1 MHVILYASCRRIISS
16 HPCRPRRLAALAS
29 PLAMSAPSFET
40 ARSSPSAVAE
50 EATWEVVEAT
60 SAVEVEVAEEATS
73 AEATSAV
80 VEEKLWTWADLERIV
95 AQQPKQVWH
104 LNSHALKYA
113 RFLGED
119 PAGVPKAHGILG
131 PFDFDELTK
140 IGAIEHAPKG
150 PGFSFNTPAVA
161 GRFVDWSPA
170 QFLTNMRP
178 DTLAKLGLQDHGVK
192 KLVCWAFPESTDF
205 KRMTAAKQGGQTFGP
220 GVTPVVWDF
229 ILTRGDGEVFAL
241 HPDWKGNKVGIMK
254 MNEATQR
261 RAAQA
266 SEGLKIRH
274 WIHDSYPELGHGRY
288 QEGLDEVRDQHRRRQ
303 LEEHARRRA
312 ASAASQSPG
321 VAPGEAASSAVAAA
335 SSAVAEPAPRPP
347 GVWM

>member
-1 MHVILYASCRRIISS
+1 
-16 HPCRPRRLAALAS
+16 
-29 PLAMSAPSFET
+29 MSDSAFET

-50 EATWEVVEAT
+50 ATSEVAEAT
-60 SAVEVEVAEEATS
+60 SAAAVVVADATES
-73 AEATSAV
+73 TPALAV
-80 VEEKLWTWADLERIV
+80 VEEKLWTWADLQGIV

-104 LNSHALKYA
+104 VNSHALKYA

-119 PAGVPKAHGILG
+119 PPGVPKANGILG

-140 IGAIEHAPKG
+140 IGAIEHARKG
-150 PGFSFNTPAVA
+150 PGFFFDTPAVA

-192 KLVCWAFPESTDF
+192 KLVCWAFPESTDL

-220 GVTPVVWDF
+220 GVTPAVWDF

-241 HPDWKGNKVGIMK
+241 HPDWSGNKVGIMK
-254 MNEATQR
+254 MSEATQR

-288 QEGLDEVRDQHRRRQ
+288 QEGLDEVRDEHRRRQ
-303 LEEHARRRA
+303 LEQHGRRRGA
-312 ASAASQSPG
+312 ASSASQSPG
-321 VAPGEAASSAVAAA
+321 LAPGEAA

-347 GVWM
+347 GWRWDEQTYKGYRVVWDIHFSCWMWWDDSCQQWRFW

>member
-1 MHVILYASCRRIISS
+1 
-16 HPCRPRRLAALAS
+16 
-29 PLAMSAPSFET
+29 MSVASFET
-40 ARSSPSAVAE
+40 ARTSPSAVAE
-50 EATWEVVEAT
+50 ATSEVAEAT
-60 SAVEVEVAEEATS
+60 SAVAVVVADATES
-73 AEATSAV
+73 TLAMAV

-95 AQQPKQVWH
+95 AQQPQQVWH

-119 PAGVPKAHGILG
+119 PPGVPKAHGILG

-140 IGAIEHAPKG
+140 IGAIQHARKG
-150 PGFSFNTPAVA
+150 PGYWFNTPAVA

-192 KLVCWAFPESTDF
+192 KLVCWAFPESTDM

-229 ILTRGDGEVFAL
+229 ILTRGDGEAFAL
-241 HPDWKGNKVGIMK
+241 HPDWKANKVGITK

-266 SEGLKIRH
+266 SEGLKIRQ
-274 WIHDSYPELGHGRY
+274 WIHNSYPELGHGRY
-288 QEGLDEVRDQHRRRQ
+288 QEGLDEVRDEHRRRQ
-303 LEEHARRRA
+303 LEERGRRGA
-312 ASAASQSPG
+312 ASSASQSPG
-321 VAPGEAASSAVAAA
+321 LAPGEAA

-347 GVWM
+347 GWRWDEETYKGHRVHWEIHFRLWKWWDDSCQQWRFW